1 MAIFNS
7 FNNEDLLFKKRRGE
21 TTTNVGLDTKNT
33 LSPATYKAAEHKGSF
48 EHDYFFE
55 TTELNPFFLGIQV
68 IQENTNI
75 EPVFY
80 IINGII
86 GNRTGET
93 QLYSWNLYNATKDVI
108 LDTQEN
114 IEVPNKTVLTAQYIE
129 KQGDVEEGDVIYFYL
144 FAGKLGTE
152 QQEPVF
158 GQIGIQLFTMT
169 SPAEI
174 EDYLN

>member
-33 LSPATYKAAEHKGSF
+33 LSAVTYKVAEQNLNF

-55 TTELNPFFLGIQV
+55 ITEINPFFVGLQV
-68 IQENTNI
+68 VQENTNI
-75 EPVFY
+75 DPSFY
-80 IINGII
+80 LINGKI

-93 QLYSWNLYNATKDVI
+93 QNYSWYMYNATKGVI

-114 IEVPNKTVLTAQYIE
+114 ISVDNKTLLNAQYIVKE
-129 KQGDVEEGDVIYFYL
+129 GDVEEGDVIYFYL

-152 QQEPVF
+152 QQEPIF
-158 GQIGIQLFTMT
+158 GQVGIDLLTMT
-169 SPAEI
+169 YPSEV